1 MLQNHVLFHIAEEPP
16 ADMSS
21 LLRIFQTSV
30 PAVVKRRAKEL
41 LNVIKEAVK
50 RGLNLTKEAG
60 SVQNFGGQE
69 KMMNEEPSKDVTM
82 LETELKSLEMM
93 DESGSS
99 SLWGSGM
106 FLSLVRHFSLRVDG
120 MLGSESRMAFSTS
133 QSSLFGPSES
143 LRPLAFGSTMFA
155 TSAST
160 LFGTANVGLT
170 RTKTFHTSHRN
181 VPGIENTQQ
190 HRHRRRAYV
199 LQGTT

>member
-21 LLRIFQTSV
+21 LLRMFQTSV

-60 SVQNFGGQE
+60 SVQNFREDQE
-69 KMMNEEPSKDVTM
+69 EMVVRMIEEPSKDVTM
-82 LETELKSLEMM
+82 LETELKSLEMV
-93 DESGSS
+93 DESGSK

-106 FLSLVRHFSLRVDG
+106 FLSLVRHFSLRGDG
-120 MLGSESRMAFSTS
+120 MLGPESTRMAFSTS

-170 RTKTFHTSHRN
+170 QNQVRHSIPLAECPRN
-181 VPGIENTQQ
+181 
-190 HRHRRRAYV
+190 
-199 LQGTT
+199 